1 MRLYPFAV
9 LLGTRP
15 PYRPSQNPRGR
26 STIETTGLARDER
39 DTPAAH
45 ILIERR
51 GVSEHSAHVRDAADV
66 PRTDV
71 LIEHGGFVEHGAHV
85 RDAAV
90 RIYILLSPYTKKVWV
105 SEMLSLSNFTMT

>member
-1 MRLYPFAV
+1 MRLYPLAV

-15 PYRPSQNPRGR
+15 PYRARQNPSICRK
-26 STIETTGLARDER
+26 IEPKGLASDER
-39 DTPAAH
+39 HTPAAQ
-45 ILIERR
+45 ILIEPR
-51 GVSEHSAHVRDAADV
+51 GSGEHVPHARDAADV

-90 RIYILLSPYTKKVWV
+90 RICILLSPYTKKVRV
-105 SEMLSLSNFTMT
+105 SEMLSLSNLTMT